1 MKIRIFHSIAPITLA
16 SIITLSG
23 CSTAPAPTYVSEAKV
38 APTGPT
44 VMNARSSPATVE
56 LDAQLQAKY
65 NPQILADIKDFTS
78 PVNKVTLR
86 FMDVPIEI
94 EMNNLQGTTWQATLT
109 PEQVKKLAVS
119 GKSIK
124 YFLEIIATDEQGR
137 SASSPEPVQ
146 IVIKAPE
153 LARATS

>member
-1 MKIRIFHSIAPITLA
+1 MFL
-16 SIITLSG
+16 G
-23 CSTAPAPTYVSEAKV
+23 CSTAPTPTYVSEAKV

-44 VMNARSSPATVE
+44 VMNARSSPSTVE
-56 LDAQLQAKY
+56 LDTQLQAKY